1 MEYVTDTRVSDVT
14 PPPAPVEVTLDGK
27 RLTWRANADP
37 ESGLSQ
43 FKIYRDGEL
52 LAVVPEKATNPY
64 GRPLFQNLL
73 YSDTPVMPLAKMEF
87 IDRTPTLGSKYQYE
101 VAVVNTVGIESPRGV
116 VQTDTPTN
124 N

>member
-1 MEYVTDTRVSDVT
+1 MSLH
-14 PPPAPVEVTLDGK
+14 PPAPLEVTLDGK

-52 LAVVPEKATNPY
+52 LAVVPEKATKPY
-64 GRPLFQNLL
+64 GRSLFQNLL

-87 IDRTPTLGSKYQYE
+87 VDRTQTLGSKHRYE
-101 VAVVNTVGIESPRGV
+101 VAVVNTVGTESPRGAV
-116 VQTDTPTN
+116 RTDSPTN
-124 N
+124 D

>member
-1 MEYVTDTRVSDVT
+1 MSLH
-14 PPPAPVEVTLDGK
+14 PPAPLEVTLDGK

-43 FKIYRDGEL
+43 FKIYRDREL